1 MACVFAAFPP
11 AFYPL
16 NRLCVCMCVLMY
28 VGISS
33 LYTMTFPRMR
43 SHLLSL
49 LTPPPPQARLSCC
62 YCCCFAPLSSG
73 FLLLSF
79 FISCFI
85 LIYFCFLCLA
95 LHRRTHTHR
104 VLLSL
109 TDFWLCFHNLIHHV
123 SLFSCLSFH
132 CVLAYPLVS
141 VTEAAIYYRQIT
153 RC

>member
-1 MACVFAAFPP
+1 M
-11 AFYPL
+11 
-16 NRLCVCMCVLMY
+16 RLCCVSPCFLSTESPLCMY
-28 VGISS
+28 VCVNVCGYIFLVYHDVPSHAIS
-33 LYTMTFPRMR
+33 PP
-43 SHLLSL
+43 LSPN
-49 LTPPPPQARLSCC
+49 PPPPQARLSCC